1 MNLSSRKEY
10 QLAPYRELFPEDT
23 AVTADDLELVTLEN
37 VLAIHPYNDLGLPA
51 RGRPV
56 VLAEAQSAWSVNI
69 VFRLAIHCFDSAMS
83 HLVAKGADLYGSVKV
98 DVPDVEAYVIYTGR
112 WEVAKDFVLVSTR
125 KIAVEKLLPLYYT
138 RDRVEKVFE
147 IAKQG
152 AKLLPVNVET
162 EATLRGHLLLSFV
175 ATVALKMMSDRLAQ
189 SKTSLTTGKMLSVLH
204 EHHATVYDDEVVTQ
218 EPVRMMRE
226 AYEAFGLKCPEAIK
240 RTDVA

>member
-1 MNLSSRKEY
+1 MLIYIGSNRKNVSAPELHDE
-10 QLAPYRELFPEDT
+10 LAD
-23 AVTADDLELVTLEN
+23 
-37 VLAIHPYNDLGLPA
+37 
-51 RGRPV
+51 
-56 VLAEAQSAWSVNI
+56 
-69 VFRLAIHCFDSAMS
+69 
-83 HLVAKGADLYGSVKV
+83 KGV
-98 DVPDVEAYVIYTGR
+98 
-112 WEVAKDFVLVSTR
+112 FVLVSTR
-125 KIAVEKLLPLYYT
+125 KIAVEKLLPLYHA

-175 ATVALKMMSDRLAQ
+175 ATVALKMMSDRLTQ